1 MKSSKKNPI
10 RPAGAQSPP
19 AASPP
24 PTPAPPPNSAPVL
37 NLMIRLAWLLY
48 GNAVLGICW
57 FGIAGRGI
65 RAIALADIAYFATAL
80 LMIAARYIDIKHF
93 NGLTSEGEPATMA
106 HFRSYAIVLGAV
118 VAGLWLLAQFI
129 AAYKWL

>member
-1 MKSSKKNPI
+1 
-10 RPAGAQSPP
+10 
-19 AASPP
+19 
-24 PTPAPPPNSAPVL
+24 
-37 NLMIRLAWLLY
+37 MIRLAWLLY